1 MPPPTNLRH
10 LISQPF
16 INQQGFDVNFTEH
29 GGKYCAG
36 ATFWLAA
43 RLANSPRITA
53 MEKNDLEAIHHR
65 MDLADAKLG
74 VAKDLGWVAAGF
86 AAVSMYLLLESWLAA
101 IGAFVL
107 IYVVAIYKYRK
118 DEKAAADAYERAH
131 STDED

>member
-1 MPPPTNLRH
+1 
-10 LISQPF
+10 
-16 INQQGFDVNFTEH
+16 
-29 GGKYCAG
+29 
-36 ATFWLAA
+36 
-43 RLANSPRITA
+43 

-86 AAVSMYLLLESWLAA
+86 AAVAMYLLLESWLAA

-107 IYVVAIYKYRK
+107 IYVVATYKYRK

-131 STDED
+131 GTDED

>member
-86 AAVSMYLLLESWLAA
+86 AAVAMYLLLESWLAA
-101 IGAFVL
+101 TSAPL
-107 IYVVAIYKYRK
+107 Y
-118 DEKAAADAYERAH
+118 
-131 STDED
+131 

>member
-1 MPPPTNLRH
+1 
-10 LISQPF
+10 
-16 INQQGFDVNFTEH
+16 
-29 GGKYCAG
+29 
-36 ATFWLAA
+36 
-43 RLANSPRITA
+43 

-107 IYVVAIYKYRK
+107 IYVVATYKYRK
-118 DEKAAADAYERAH
+118 DDKAATDAHERA
-131 STDED
+131 TGTGKYRED